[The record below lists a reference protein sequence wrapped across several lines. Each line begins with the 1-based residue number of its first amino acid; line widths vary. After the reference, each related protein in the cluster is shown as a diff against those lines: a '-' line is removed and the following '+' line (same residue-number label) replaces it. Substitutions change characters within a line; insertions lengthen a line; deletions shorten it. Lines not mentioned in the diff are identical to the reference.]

1 MELPGKIALVTGGAH
16 RVGREIAIAL
26 AHAGCHLAIH
36 YHNAEKAAKATAADA
51 QEHGGDAAIFRS
63 DLSKLDEIEGLFR
76 FIDSQF
82 GPLHILVNSAA
93 IMKRVAFQEAEKD
106 DWHNTIDLNLKA
118 PFFCIQK
125 AAERMRINGAGAIVN
140 VSDIAGLRPWRDY
153 PIHSV
158 SKAGLEMLTK
168 VAARA
173 YAPEI
178 RVNAVAPGP
187 VLKPDEMSDTRWQ
200 EIGDAL
206 PLQRSGNAS
215 DVARAVIFLLENDFI
230 TGETL
235 VVDGGNRLI

>member
-1 MELPGKIALVTGGAH
+1 MELPGKIALITGGAH

-26 AHAGCHLAIH
+26 AQTGCNLAIH
-36 YHNAEKAAKATAADA
+36 YPNSDKAAKDTASAA
-51 QEHGGDAAIFRS
+51 KALGVNTAIFRA
-63 DLSKLDEIEGLFR
+63 DLRKRDQIEELFQFIHNEFGFLD
-76 FIDSQF
+76 
-82 GPLHILVNSAA
+82 ILVNSAA
-93 IMKRVAFQEAEKD
+93 IMNKVAFQKADED
-106 DWHNTIDLNLKA
+106 DWHDTIDLNLKA

-125 AAERMRINGAGAIVN
+125 AAERMLINGAGAIVN
-140 VSDIAGLRPWRDY
+140 ISDIAGLRPWRDY

-187 VLKPDEMSDTRWQ
+187 VLKPDEMSNARWQ
-200 EIGDAL
+200 ELGAAL
-206 PLQRSGNAS
+206 PLQHCGNAE
-215 DVARAVIFLLENDFI
+215 DVARSVIFLLENDFI

-235 VVDGGNRLI
+235 VVDGGNQLI

>member
-1 MELPGKIALVTGGAH
+1 MELPGKTALVTGGAH
-16 RVGREIAIAL
+16 RVGREISIAL

-36 YHNAEKAAKATAADA
+36 YHHSEKAAKDTASTA
-51 QEHGGDAAIFRS
+51 QVLGVNAAIFRA
-63 DLSKLDEIEGLFR
+63 DLRKADQIEGLFQL
-76 FIDSQF
+76 IDSQY
-82 GPLHILVNSAA
+82 GPLDILVNSAA
-93 IMKRVAFQEAEKD
+93 IMKKVAFQKADEG
-106 DWHNTIDLNLKA
+106 DWYNTIDLNLKA

-125 AAERMRINGAGAIVN
+125 AAERMLINGAGAIVN
-140 VSDIAGLRPWRDY
+140 ISDIAGLRPWRDY

-187 VLKPDEMSDTRWQ
+187 VLKPDEMSDGRWQ
-200 EIGDAL
+200 ELGAAL
-206 PLQRSGNAS
+206 PPQHCGNAA

-235 VVDGGNRLI
+235 VVDGGNQLI

>member
-1 MELPGKIALVTGGAH
+1 MELPGKIALITGGAH
-16 RVGREIAIAL
+16 RVGREIAITL
-26 AHAGCHLAIH
+26 AQAGCHLAIH
-36 YHNAEKAAKATAADA
+36 YHNSDKAAKDTASAA
-51 QEHGGDAAIFRS
+51 KAIGVNAAIFRA
-63 DLSKLDEIEGLFR
+63 DLRKADQIEVLFQL
-76 FIDSQF
+76 IDSQY
-82 GPLHILVNSAA
+82 GPLDILVNSAA
-93 IMKRVAFQEAEKD
+93 IMNKVAFQKAEED
-106 DWHNTIDLNLKA
+106 DWHDTIDLNLKA

-125 AAERMRINGAGAIVN
+125 AAERMLINGAGAIVN
-140 VSDIAGLRPWRDY
+140 ISDIAGLRPWRDY

-187 VLKPDEMSDTRWQ
+187 VLKPDEMSNARWQ
-200 EIGDAL
+200 ELGAAL
-206 PLQRSGNAS
+206 PLQHCGNAE

-235 VVDGGNRLI
+235 VVDGGNQLI

>member
-1 MELPGKIALVTGGAH
+1 MELPRKIALVTGGAH

-36 YHNAEKAAKATAADA
+36 YHNSKKAAMDTASAA
-51 QEHGGDAAIFRS
+51 QALGVNAAIFRA
-63 DLSKLDEIEGLFR
+63 DLRKVEQIEALFQL
-76 FIDSQF
+76 IDSKY
-82 GPLHILVNSAA
+82 GPLDILVNSAA
-93 IMKRVAFQEAEKD
+93 IMKKVAFQKADED
-106 DWHNTIDLNLKA
+106 DWYNTINLNLKA

-140 VSDIAGLRPWRDY
+140 ISDIAGLRPWRDY

-158 SKAGLEMLTK
+158 SKASLEMLTK

-173 YAPEI
+173 FAPEV

-187 VLKPDEMSDTRWQ
+187 VLKPDEMSDARWQ
-200 EIGDAL
+200 ELGGRL
-206 PLQRSGNAS
+206 PVQRCGNAS

-235 VVDGGNRLI
+235 VVDGGNQLI

>member
-1 MELPGKIALVTGGAH
+1 MELPGKIALITGGAH
-16 RVGREIAIAL
+16 RVGREISIAL
-26 AHAGCHLAIH
+26 AQAGCHLAIH
-36 YHNAEKAAKATAADA
+36 YHHSEKAAKDTASTAKA
-51 QEHGGDAAIFRS
+51 LGVNTAIFRS
-63 DLSKLDEIEGLFR
+63 DLRMRDQIEELFLL
-76 FIDSQF
+76 IDSQY
-82 GPLHILVNSAA
+82 GPLDILVNSAA
-93 IMKRVAFQEAEKD
+93 IMNKVAFQKAEED
-106 DWHNTIDLNLKA
+106 DWHDTIDLNLKA

-125 AAERMRINGAGAIVN
+125 AAERMLINGAGAIVN
-140 VSDIAGLRPWRDY
+140 ISDIAGLRPWRDY

-187 VLKPDEMSDTRWQ
+187 VLKPDEMSNARWQ
-200 EIGDAL
+200 ELGAAL
-206 PLQRSGNAS
+206 PLQHCGNAA

-235 VVDGGNRLI
+235 VVDGGNQLI

>member
-36 YHNAEKAAKATAADA
+36 YHNAEKAAKETASTVEAL
-51 QEHGGDAAIFRS
+51 GVNAAIFRS
-63 DLSKLDEIEGLFR
+63 DLRALNQIEGLFR
-76 FIDSQF
+76 LIDSEI
-82 GPLHILVNSAA
+82 GPLDFLINSAA
-93 IMKRVAFQEAEKD
+93 IMKKVAFHKADEE

-125 AAERMRINGAGAIVN
+125 AAERMRINGAGVIVN
-140 VSDIAGLRPWRDY
+140 ISDIAGLRPWREY
-153 PIHSV
+153 PIHSI

-168 VAARA
+168 VAART
-173 YAPEI
+173 YAPEV

-187 VLKPDEMSDTRWQ
+187 VLKPDEMPDTRWQ
-200 EIGDAL
+200 ELGDAL
-206 PLQRSGNAS
+206 PLQRPGNAH
-215 DVARAVIFLLENDFI
+215 DVARAVIFLLESDFI

-235 VVDGGNRLI
+235 VVDGGNQLI

>member
-1 MELPGKIALVTGGAH
+1 MELPGKIALITGGAH
-16 RVGREIAIAL
+16 RVGREISIAL
-26 AHAGCHLAIH
+26 AQAGCHLAIH
-36 YHNAEKAAKATAADA
+36 YHHSEKAAKDTASAA
-51 QEHGGDAAIFRS
+51 KALGVNTAIFRS
-63 DLSKLDEIEGLFR
+63 DLRKGDQIEELFLL
-76 FIDSQF
+76 IDSQY
-82 GPLHILVNSAA
+82 GPLDILVNSAA
-93 IMKRVAFQEAEKD
+93 IMNKVAFQKAEED
-106 DWHNTIDLNLKA
+106 DWHDTIDLNLKA

-125 AAERMRINGAGAIVN
+125 AAERMLINGAGAIVN
-140 VSDIAGLRPWRDY
+140 ISDIAGLRPWRDY

-187 VLKPDEMSDTRWQ
+187 VLKPDEMSNARWQ
-200 EIGDAL
+200 ELGAAL
-206 PLQRSGNAS
+206 PLQHCGNAE

-235 VVDGGNRLI
+235 VVDGGNQLI

>member
-16 RVGREIAIAL
+16 RVGREIALAL
-26 AHAGCHLAIH
+26 AHAGCYLAIH
-36 YHNAEKAAKATAADA
+36 YHKAEKAAKATAAEA
-51 QEHGGDAAIFRS
+51 QALGVDAAIFRA
-63 DLSKLDEIEGLFR
+63 DLSKLDEIDGLFSL
-76 FIDSQF
+76 IDSQF
-82 GPLHILVNSAA
+82 GPLDILVNSAA
-93 IMKRVAFQEAEKD
+93 IMKKVDFLKADED

-125 AAERMRINGAGAIVN
+125 AVERMQINGAGAIVN
-140 VSDIAGLRPWRDY
+140 ISDIAGLRPWRDY
-153 PIHSV
+153 PVHSI

-173 YAPEI
+173 YAPEV

-187 VLKPDEMSDTRWQ
+187 VLKPDEMPNERWQ
-200 EIGDAL
+200 EIGSAL
-206 PLQRSGNAS
+206 PLQGSGNAS

-235 VVDGGNRLI
+235 VVDGGNQLI

>member
-16 RVGREIAIAL
+16 RVGREISIAL

-36 YHNAEKAAKATAADA
+36 YHNSEKAAKATAAEA
-51 QEHGGDAAIFRS
+51 HALGVNAAIFRA
-63 DLSKLDEIEGLFR
+63 DLTKLDQVESLFQ
-76 FIDSQF
+76 FIDNNF
-82 GPLHILVNSAA
+82 GPLDFLVNSAA
-93 IMKRVAFQEAEKD
+93 IMKKVSFQNSDEAT
-106 DWHNTIDLNLKA
+106 WRNTIDLNLKA

-125 AAERMRINGAGAIVN
+125 AAERMKITGKGAIIN
-140 VSDIAGLRPWRDY
+140 ISDIAGLRPWRDY

-168 VAARA
+168 VAART
-173 YAPEI
+173 YAPEV

-187 VLKPDEMSDTRWQ
+187 VLKPDEMPDTRWQ
-200 EIGDAL
+200 EIGGAL
-206 PLQRSGNAS
+206 PLQRCGGAS

-235 VVDGGNRLI
+235 VVDGGNQLI

>member
-1 MELPGKIALVTGGAH
+1 MELPGKTALVTGGAH
-16 RVGREIAIAL
+16 RVGREISIAL

-36 YHNAEKAAKATAADA
+36 YHHSEKAAKDTASTA
-51 QEHGGDAAIFRS
+51 QALGVNAAIFRA
-63 DLSKLDEIEGLFR
+63 DLRKADQIEGLFQL
-76 FIDSQF
+76 IDSQY
-82 GPLHILVNSAA
+82 GPLDILVNSAA
-93 IMKRVAFQEAEKD
+93 IMKKVAFQKANEG
-106 DWHNTIDLNLKA
+106 DWYNTIDLNLKA

-125 AAERMRINGAGAIVN
+125 AAERMLINGAGAIVN
-140 VSDIAGLRPWRDY
+140 ISDIAGLRPWRDY

-168 VAARA
+168 VAART

-187 VLKPDEMSDTRWQ
+187 VLKPDEMSDARWQ
-200 EIGDAL
+200 ELGAAL
-206 PLQRSGNAS
+206 PLQHCGNAA

-235 VVDGGNRLI
+235 VVDGGNQLI

>member
-1 MELPGKIALVTGGAH
+1 MELHGKIALVTGGAH
-16 RVGREIAIAL
+16 REGSEIAIAL

-36 YHNAEKAAKATAADA
+36 YHNAEKAAKATAAEA
-51 QEHGGDAAIFRS
+51 QELGGDAAIFRS

-76 FIDSQF
+76 FIDSQY
-82 GPLHILVNSAA
+82 GSLDILVNSAA
-93 IMKRVAFQEAEKD
+93 IMKKVALQKANEG
-106 DWHNTIDLNLKA
+106 DWYNTIDLNLKA

-125 AAERMRINGAGAIVN
+125 AAERMLINGAGAIVN

-200 EIGDAL
+200 ELGDAL

-235 VVDGGNRLI
+235 VVDGGNRLV

>member
-1 MELPGKIALVTGGAH
+1 MEIPGKIALVTGGAH

-36 YHNAEKAAKATAADA
+36 YHNSEKAARGTASEAHALGVNAVILQADL
-51 QEHGGDAAIFRS
+51 R
-63 DLSKLDEIEGLFR
+63 KLNQIEELFR
-76 FIDSQF
+76 FIDSKLGSLDF
-82 GPLHILVNSAA
+82 LVNSAA
-93 IMKRVAFQEAEKD
+93 IMKRIDFQKAVED

-140 VSDIAGLRPWRDY
+140 ISDLAGLRPWRDY

-168 VAARA
+168 VAARK

-178 RVNAVAPGP
+178 RVNAVSPGP

-206 PLQRSGNAS
+206 PLQHCGNAS

-235 VVDGGNRLI
+235 VVDGGNQLI